1 MKQKVMK
8 ACLGILWGMFTL
20 TTFLLQSCDN
30 GKEVTPAQGSGGSPF
45 NPQLPISVKEISPT
59 NGAAGQKV
67 LIYGENFGNDPS
79 LIEVTIGGQKRLWS
93 TYNQLSYIVLYQ
105 RRLIRVK
112 SR

>member
-79 LIEVTIGGQKRLWS
+79 LIEVTIGGQKAPVVNVQS
-93 TYNQLSYIVLYQ
+93 TVILYCTNEG
-105 RRLIRVK
+105 LFG
-112 SR
+112 

>member
-1 MKQKVMK
+1 MK
-8 ACLGILWGMFTL
+8 ACLGILWAMFTL

-79 LIEVTIGGQKRLWS
+79 LIEVTMWS

-112 SR
+112 SK

>member
-59 NGAAGQKV
+59 MV
-67 LIYGENFGNDPS
+67 LQVRRFLFMEKTS
-79 LIEVTIGGQKRLWS
+79 AMTRL
-93 TYNQLSYIVLYQ
+93 
-105 RRLIRVK
+105 
-112 SR
+112 

>member
-45 NPQLPISVKEISPT
+45 NPQLPISVSRKSVRLM
-59 NGAAGQKV
+59 V
-67 LIYGENFGNDPS
+67 LQVRRFLFMEKTS
-79 LIEVTIGGQKRLWS
+79 AMTRL
-93 TYNQLSYIVLYQ
+93 
-105 RRLIRVK
+105 
-112 SR
+112 

>member
-45 NPQLPISVKEISPT
+45 NPQL
-59 NGAAGQKV
+59 Q
-67 LIYGENFGNDPS
+67 
-79 LIEVTIGGQKRLWS
+79 IGRAS
-93 TYNQLSYIVLYQ
+93 C
-105 RRLIRVK
+105 RERV
-112 SR
+112 

>member
-45 NPQLPISVKEISPT
+45 NPQLPICFK
-59 NGAAGQKV
+59 
-67 LIYGENFGNDPS
+67 
-79 LIEVTIGGQKRLWS
+79 
-93 TYNQLSYIVLYQ
+93 
-105 RRLIRVK
+105 
-112 SR
+112 

>member
-45 NPQLPISVKEISPT
+45 NPQLPISVKEM
-59 NGAAGQKV
+59 V
-67 LIYGENFGNDPS
+67 LQVRRFLFMEKTS
-79 LIEVTIGGQKRLWS
+79 AMTRL
-93 TYNQLSYIVLYQ
+93 
-105 RRLIRVK
+105 
-112 SR
+112 